1 MRVHATKEEDED
13 TSCTQWQHGQLLHGG
28 KYTSLSSR
36 AIVITKTKTKTI
48 ALRSVS
54 TKTRT
59 IAI

>member
-1 MRVHATKEEDED
+1 MYHTAVFILARI
-13 TSCTQWQHGQLLHGG
+13 
-28 KYTSLSSR
+28 SR
-36 AIVITKTKTKTI
+36 AIFVTKTKTRTI